1 MISNLQELFFFRSFN
16 SIYSKIYKA
25 NETVIVSLIK
35 SKFIPVLMYG
45 LDAMDLNQT
54 NLSKLDNPMYQ
65 VFGKI
70 FKSFDI
76 QILNNCMFYMDTLP
90 LSAEYLFRKI
100 NFLKKMKAVH
110 NSLLKHLFNE
120 FGSIEI
126 IKMYSSLQLEVDC
139 SREQFRRALW
149 KRFESSLV

>member
-1 MISNLQELFFFRSFN
+1 
-16 SIYSKIYKA
+16 
-25 NETVIVSLIK
+25 
-35 SKFIPVLMYG
+35 
-45 LDAMDLNQT
+45 
-54 NLSKLDNPMYQ
+54 
-65 VFGKI
+65 
-70 FKSFDI
+70 
-76 QILNNCMFYMDTLP
+76 MFYLDTLP

-100 NFLKKMKAVH
+100 NFLKNMKAVH

-126 IKMYSSLQLEVDC
+126 VKIFSSLQLEVDC

>member
-1 MISNLQELFFFRSFN
+1 M
-16 SIYSKIYKA
+16 
-25 NETVIVSLIK
+25 IVSLIK
-35 SKFIPVLMYG
+35 SKCIPVLMYG
-45 LDAMDLNQT
+45 LDALDLNQS
-54 NLSKLDNPMYQ
+54 NLNKLDNPLYQ

-70 FKSFDI
+70 FKFFDK

-110 NSLLKHLFNE
+110 NSLLRHLSNE
-120 FGSIEI
+120 FGSTEI
-126 IKMYSSLQLEVDC
+126 VKIYSSLQLEVVC